1 VSVFLLWNLCDPEP
15 DLKTLLMIATTTINI
30 VFINVWLLQLLLL
43 HLLLFRHTGWL
54 LILQSVQLEQLTA
67 LIVISTDS
75 I

>member
-1 VSVFLLWNLCDPEP
+1 
-15 DLKTLLMIATTTINI
+15 MIATTTINI